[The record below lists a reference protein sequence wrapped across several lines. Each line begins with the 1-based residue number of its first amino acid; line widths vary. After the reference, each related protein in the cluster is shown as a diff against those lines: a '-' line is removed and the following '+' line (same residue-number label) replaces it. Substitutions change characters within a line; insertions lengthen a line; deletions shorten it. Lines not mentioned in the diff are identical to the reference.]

1 MSIDKSL
8 RALNRYTCRKVL
20 EQLRRGPLTVAEI
33 HSRMNLGTRASVSQA
48 LALLL
53 DAGLVTRRR
62 RGRNHFYEIRHAA
75 FAQLVSYLKSF
86 VALRLAARGKP

>member
-33 HSRMNLGTRASVSQA
+33 HSRMNMGTRAGVSQA
-48 LALLL
+48 LARLL
-53 DAGLVTRRR
+53 DAGLVSRRR
-62 RGRNHFYEIRHAA
+62 QGRNHFYQLRPSG
-75 FAQLVSYLKSF
+75 FAELVTYLK
-86 VALRLAARGKP
+86 ALARRQ